1 MTASLAGDR
10 YVVISADVHCGAS
23 MDTYREYLETRWHE
37 EYDEWRANFLVPWA
51 DLEDTESDDYRRNF
65 DSSLRQRELEGDGI
79 VGEVLFPNTIPP
91 FFTSSA
97 LIENVP
103 SGAEALEKS
112 WAGLHAH
119 NRWLADFCSELPGRR
134 AGIAQVWV
142 HDVERALAEIRWAK
156 DAGLFGG
163 ILLGLSA
170 PGSGFSPLQS
180 PEYEP
185 LWALCEDLDV
195 PMTIHGG
202 AGMPDDGSDEV
213 GRAVMFTTGGFFA
226 LKPLIQ
232 LIFSGVFDRH
242 PRLRLAITETGNLW
256 VSNTLRN
263 LDWLVD
269 RARSMPASQE
279 ARIPGPALLKLALK
293 PSEYWARNCWHGAS
307 FMNPGLSEA
316 RHDEGVDKIM
326 WGSDYPHYEGTFP
339 HTRLSLRWTFQG
351 IDPGEVQQMLAANAA
366 TMYGFDLGRL
376 VPLARQIGPTVGELA
391 GPMDAAD
398 IPPEAW
404 TQALDADPRPVSQ
417 GIGPA

>member
-1 MTASLAGDR
+1 
-10 YVVISADVHCGAS
+10 
-23 MDTYREYLETRWHE
+23 MDTYREYLESRWHE
-37 EYDEWRANFLVPWA
+37 DYDEWRANYAVPWA

-65 DSSLRQRELEGDGI
+65 DSSLRQHELEGDGI

-97 LIENVP
+97 LIENIP
-103 SGAEALEKS
+103 SGADALQRS
-112 WAGLHAH
+112 WAGLRAH

-134 AGIAQVWV
+134 AGVAQVWV
-142 HDVERALAEIRWAK
+142 HDVERALDEIRWVK
-156 DAGLFGG
+156 EVGLFGG
-163 ILLGLSA
+163 ILLGLCT
-170 PGSGFSPLQS
+170 PGSGFSPLHS

-226 LKPLIQ
+226 IKPLIQ
-232 LIFSGVFDRH
+232 LMFAGVFDRY

-263 LDWLVD
+263 LDWQMD
-269 RARSMPASQE
+269 RARTMPASQE
-279 ARIPGPALLKLALK
+279 ARIPGPALSKLSLK

-307 FMNPGLSEA
+307 FMNQGLSEG

-339 HTRLSLRWTFQG
+339 HTRESLRWTFQG
-351 IDPGEVQQMLAANAA
+351 IDPGEVQQMLASNAA
-366 TMYGFDLGRL
+366 RMYGFDLSTL
-376 VPLARQIGPTVGELA
+376 VPVARQIGPTVEDLA
-391 GPMDAAD
+391 GPMDASE

-404 TQALDADPRPVSQ
+404 TQALDTDPRPVSQ

>member
-23 MDTYREYLETRWHE
+23 MDTYREYLESRWHE
-37 EYDEWRANFLVPWA
+37 DYDEWRANFAVPWA
-51 DLEDTESDDYRRNF
+51 ELEDTESDDYRRNF

-79 VGEVLFPNTIPP
+79 VGEVLFPNTVPP

-97 LIENVP
+97 LIENIP
-103 SGAEALEKS
+103 SGAEALQRS
-112 WAGLHAH
+112 WAGLRAH
-119 NRWLADFCSELPGRR
+119 NRWLADFCSQLPGRR
-134 AGIAQVWV
+134 AGVAQVWV
-142 HDVERALAEIRWAK
+142 HDVERALAEIRWVK
-156 DAGLFGG
+156 EVGLFGG

-170 PGSGFSPLQS
+170 PGSGFSPLHS

-195 PMTIHGG
+195 PLTIHGG

-213 GRAVMFTTGGFFA
+213 GIAVMFTTGGFFA
-226 LKPLIQ
+226 IKPLVQ
-232 LIFSGVFDRH
+232 LMFSGVFDRY

-269 RARSMPASQE
+269 RARTMPASQE
-279 ARIPGPALLKLALK
+279 ARIPGPALLKLSLK

-307 FMNPGLSEA
+307 FMTQGVTEG

-339 HTRLSLRWTFQG
+339 HTRESLRWTFQG
-351 IDPGEVQQMLAANAA
+351 IDSGEVQQMLATNAA
-366 TMYGFDLGRL
+366 TMYGFDLSTL
-376 VPLARQIGPTVGELA
+376 VPVAQQIGPTVEDLA
-391 GPMDAAD
+391 GPMDVSE
-398 IPPEAW
+398 IPVGAW
-404 TQALDADPRPVSQ
+404 TQALDTDPRPVSQ